1 MNKFHKVSITIG
13 IMAFML
19 FLPMVLKNDFS
30 VVYFGYFVS
39 GVVVANISRDI
50 TN

>member
-1 MNKFHKVSITIG
+1 MNSFRKVSITTG

-19 FLPMVLKNDFS
+19 FLPMILKNDFS
-30 VVYFGYFVS
+30 VAYFGYFVS
-39 GVVVANISRDI
+39 GVVAANISRDI